1 MTYYLG
7 QITNEHVVVYVREI
21 VKQLSLGHGQGY
33 LKCSCRGK
41 CRNRCSCKA
50 AGLACSS
57 KCHEKNPT
65 HPCENKE
72 DTAATQTVSAST
84 STACSSTNETTT
96 AKKIVLR
103 KRVNKN

>member
-7 QITNEHVVVYVREI
+7 QITNEHVVVHVREI

-57 KCHEKNPT
+57 KCHEKNPIYR
-65 HPCENKE
+65 